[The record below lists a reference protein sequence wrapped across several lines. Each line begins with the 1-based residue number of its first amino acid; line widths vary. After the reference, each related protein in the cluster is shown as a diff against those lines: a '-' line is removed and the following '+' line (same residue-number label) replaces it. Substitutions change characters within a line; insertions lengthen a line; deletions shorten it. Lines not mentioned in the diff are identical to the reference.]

1 MTMKIEHDPTSDAV
15 YVQLRP
21 GVGYAFGEDL
31 DTSRRI
37 DYGADQRPIGVEL
50 LNVSTGVNL
59 ADLPDPDEIARLLAA
74 EGIKVL
80 TAPAR

>member
-1 MTMKIEHDPTSDAV
+1 MTIEHDPTSDAV
-15 YVQLRP
+15 YIRLREVP
-21 GVGYAFGEDL
+21 YTFGEDL
-31 DTSRRI
+31 DTARRI

-50 LNVSTGVNL
+50 LNVSAGVNL

-74 EGIKVL
+74 AGVKVL